1 MSEFLFP
8 TDGEWLAEY
17 EKWEWEDYDRA
28 KWDSDTVLLHTSRIF
43 REHFSLPDRFD
54 YYAPERAAL
63 VLGALHKKH
72 SAIKHGAL
80 AFAAWMVRQR
90 PRHPLTGSTGAEI
103 CRGMVRLEKDL
114 AIPRQVVPPIKKFLE
129 EQGYSPESGIPAA
142 GAIVAAW
149 LGKTGAG
156 TPLAVWLHELGSGTS
171 GIHLG

>member
-17 EKWEWEDYDRA
+17 GKWEWERYDRD
-28 KWDSDTVLLHTSRIF
+28 KWDSDTILLHTSRIF
-43 REHFSLPDRFD
+43 REHLSLPDRFD

-90 PRHPLTGSTGAEI
+90 ARHLLTSSTGAEV
-103 CRGMVRLEKDL
+103 CRGMVRLEKEL
-114 AIPRQVVPPIKKFLE
+114 EIPPQAAHAIRSFLQ
-129 EQGYSPESGIPAA
+129 EQGYGSELIPAA
-142 GAIVAAW
+142 GEIVAAW
-149 LGKTGAG
+149 FAKTGTA
-156 TPLAVWLHELGSGTS
+156 TPLAVWLHNLGTS
-171 GIHLG
+171 